1 MDSESLGL
9 SADRYS
15 HVWHSI
21 KNISFDI
28 FQRCKSYII
37 TAILFYIYLVHVEL
51 IELSKLNTYSSVNK

>member
-9 SADRYS
+9 SAGRYS

-21 KNISFDI
+21 KNISSDI

>member
-9 SADRYS
+9 SSGRYS

-21 KNISFDI
+21 KNISSDI

>member
-9 SADRYS
+9 SSGRYS

-21 KNISFDI
+21 KNISSDI

-51 IELSKLNTYSSVNK
+51 IELNKLNTYSSVNK

>member
-9 SADRYS
+9 SAGRNS

-21 KNISFDI
+21 KNISSDI
-28 FQRCKSYII
+28 FQRGKSYII
-37 TAILFYIYLVHVEL
+37 IVILFYISLVHVEL